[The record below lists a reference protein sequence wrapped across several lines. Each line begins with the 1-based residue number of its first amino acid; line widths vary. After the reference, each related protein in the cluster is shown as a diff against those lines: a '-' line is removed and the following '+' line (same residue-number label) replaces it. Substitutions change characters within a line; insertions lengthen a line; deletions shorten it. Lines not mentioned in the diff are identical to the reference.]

1 MEHSLIDLKPGESG
15 CIKGIV
21 GSSQSKKR
29 LMAMG
34 IIQGKEI
41 KVETAAP
48 MGDPRIYT
56 VLGYRLSM
64 RNVEAKNIR
73 VVRN

>member
-1 MEHSLIDLKPGESG
+1 MEYSLIDLEPGESG
-15 CIKGIV
+15 LIKGIV

-41 KVETAAP
+41 TVETVAP
-48 MGDPRIYT
+48 MGDPRIYS

-64 RNVEAKNIR
+64 RNVEAQNIR
-73 VVRN
+73 IVRN